1 MILGKKIKIWYTVP
15 CFSFQT
21 RWFTIFVN
29 SKITFWWYS
38 QIAWPIVID
47 LVEVVF
53 TSLFYHREWLKP
65 GQGNFTGPSHK
76 ALSIWKRSFFCKISE
91 WQPKNFGEYKP
102 GKLVFFIFQIMLS
115 KCVHMSWIFQGAL
128 NSSISLFLKLI
139 FMYLTHFIQIVG
151 LPLTSSLYSR

>member
-1 MILGKKIKIWYTVP
+1 MIKQLQFPYSIPHFLVVITTYTALEHTGKTITKMQFQMILGKKIKIWYTVP

-76 ALSIWKRSFFCKISE
+76 ALPIWKRSFFCKIS
-91 WQPKNFGEYKP
+91 
-102 GKLVFFIFQIMLS
+102 
-115 KCVHMSWIFQGAL
+115 
-128 NSSISLFLKLI
+128 
-139 FMYLTHFIQIVG
+139 
-151 LPLTSSLYSR
+151 